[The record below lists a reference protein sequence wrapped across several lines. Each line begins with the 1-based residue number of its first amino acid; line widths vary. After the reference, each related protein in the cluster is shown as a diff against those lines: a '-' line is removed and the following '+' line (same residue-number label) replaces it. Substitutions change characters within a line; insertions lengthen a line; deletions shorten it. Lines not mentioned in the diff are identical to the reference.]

1 MAPHFCCQQRPL
13 SVFLDRA
20 SVMIRI
26 LPKDSIIGREMCT
39 VSGLFGSLFDFNG
52 DGELSTGEK
61 AFGFAAM
68 MSALSA
74 LEDAEV
80 SVSCSFDDEDLDD
93 MDRDELEAK
102 LEELRDERDE
112 LDDQE
117 PDDCLSDAYDEW
129 EERCDEL
136 DSRIEELE
144 ELLDD

>member
-1 MAPHFCCQQRPL
+1 M
-13 SVFLDRA
+13 
-20 SVMIRI
+20 
-26 LPKDSIIGREMCT
+26 
-39 VSGLFGSLFDFNG
+39 SGLFGSLFDFNG
-52 DGELSTGEK
+52 DGELSSGEK

-93 MDRDELEAK
+93 MDHDELESK
-102 LEELRDERDE
+102 LEELRVERDE

-117 PDDCLSDAYDEW
+117 PDDCLSDAYDAW
-129 EERCDEL
+129 EERCEEL
-136 DSRIEELE
+136 DRRIEELE

>member
-1 MAPHFCCQQRPL
+1 M
-13 SVFLDRA
+13 
-20 SVMIRI
+20 
-26 LPKDSIIGREMCT
+26 
-39 VSGLFGSLFDFNG
+39 SGLFGSLFDFNG

-61 AFGFAAM
+61 AFGFAAIM
-68 MSALSA
+68 SDDITATFLSLSLHLTALFSSFAIMSALSA

-80 SVSCSFDDEDLDD
+80 SVSCSFDDENLDD

-117 PDDCLSDAYDEW
+117 PDDPCSDAYDEW
-129 EERCDEL
+129 EERCEDLDEK
-136 DSRIEELE
+136 IEEIE

>member
-1 MAPHFCCQQRPL
+1 M
-13 SVFLDRA
+13 
-20 SVMIRI
+20 
-26 LPKDSIIGREMCT
+26 
-39 VSGLFGSLFDFNG
+39 SGLFGSLFDFNG

-68 MSALSA
+68 MGALSA

-80 SVSCSFDDEDLDD
+80 SVSCSFDEDDLDD
-93 MDRDELEAK
+93 MDHDELESK
-102 LEELRDERDE
+102 LEELRVERDE

-117 PDDCLSDAYDEW
+117 PDDCLSDAYDAW
-129 EERCDEL
+129 EERCEEL

>member
-1 MAPHFCCQQRPL
+1 M
-13 SVFLDRA
+13 
-20 SVMIRI
+20 
-26 LPKDSIIGREMCT
+26 
-39 VSGLFGSLFDFNG
+39 SGLFGSLFDFNG

-61 AFGFAAM
+61 AFGFAAI

-112 LDDQE
+112 LDRTILAAM
-117 PDDCLSDAYDEW
+117 PTMSGRSDVKISMK
-129 EERCDEL
+129 R
-136 DSRIEELE
+136 SRKSKNCWMTDGGNL
-144 ELLDD
+144 

>member
-1 MAPHFCCQQRPL
+1 M
-13 SVFLDRA
+13 
-20 SVMIRI
+20 
-26 LPKDSIIGREMCT
+26 
-39 VSGLFGSLFDFNG
+39 SGLFGSLFDFNG
-52 DGELSTGEK
+52 DGELSGGEK

-68 MSALSA
+68 MGALSA

-117 PDDCLSDAYDEW
+117 PDDCLSDAYFAW
-129 EERCDEL
+129 EERCEGL
-136 DSRIEELE
+136 DRRIEKLD

>member
-1 MAPHFCCQQRPL
+1 M
-13 SVFLDRA
+13 
-20 SVMIRI
+20 
-26 LPKDSIIGREMCT
+26 
-39 VSGLFGSLFDFNG
+39 SGLFGSLFDFNG
-52 DGELSTGEK
+52 DGELSGGEK

-68 MSALSA
+68 MGALSA

-102 LEELRDERDE
+102 LEELRDE

-117 PDDCLSDAYDEW
+117 PDDCLSDAYDAW
-129 EERCDEL
+129 EERCEEL

>member
-1 MAPHFCCQQRPL
+1 M
-13 SVFLDRA
+13 
-20 SVMIRI
+20 
-26 LPKDSIIGREMCT
+26 
-39 VSGLFGSLFDFNG
+39 SGLFGSLFDFNG

-61 AFGFAAM
+61 AFGFAAI

-74 LEDAEV
+74 LEDAVV

-117 PDDCLSDAYDEW
+117 PDDPCSDAYDEW
-129 EERCDEL
+129 EERCEGLDEKIEE
-136 DSRIEELE
+136 IEEL
-144 ELLDD
+144 LMTDGGNL

>member
-1 MAPHFCCQQRPL
+1 MAVSHLLLFL
-13 SVFLDRA
+13 ANSV
-20 SVMIRI
+20 RI
-26 LPKDSIIGREMCT
+26 FGQGICYDSNTTKG
-39 VSGLFGSLFDFNG
+39 FNYWNG

-61 AFGFAAM
+61 AFGFAAI

-117 PDDCLSDAYDEW
+117 PDDPCSDAYDEW
-129 EERCDEL
+129 EERCEDLDEK
-136 DSRIEELE
+136 IEEIE

>member
-1 MAPHFCCQQRPL
+1 M
-13 SVFLDRA
+13 
-20 SVMIRI
+20 
-26 LPKDSIIGREMCT
+26 
-39 VSGLFGSLFDFNG
+39 SGLFGSLFDFNG
-52 DGELSTGEK
+52 DGELSGGEK

-112 LDDQE
+112 LDNQE
-117 PDDCLSDAYDEW
+117 PDDCLSDVLAHSW
-129 EERCDEL
+129 GVFFMFSSLCQKVCFL
-136 DSRIEELE
+136 VQITLSR
-144 ELLDD
+144 

>member
-1 MAPHFCCQQRPL
+1 M
-13 SVFLDRA
+13 
-20 SVMIRI
+20 
-26 LPKDSIIGREMCT
+26 
-39 VSGLFGSLFDFNG
+39 SGLFGSLFDFNG

-68 MSALSA
+68 MGALSA
-74 LEDAEV
+74 LEEAEV
-80 SVSCSFDDEDLDD
+80 SVSCSFDEDDLDD
-93 MDRDELEAK
+93 MDHDELESK
-102 LEELRDERDE
+102 LEELRVERDE

-129 EERCDEL
+129 EERCEEL

>member
-1 MAPHFCCQQRPL
+1 M
-13 SVFLDRA
+13 
-20 SVMIRI
+20 
-26 LPKDSIIGREMCT
+26 
-39 VSGLFGSLFDFNG
+39 SGLFGSLFDFNG
-52 DGELSTGEK
+52 DGELSGGEK

-68 MSALSA
+68 MGALSA

-80 SVSCSFDDEDLDD
+80 SVSCSFDEDDLDA
-93 MDRDELEAK
+93 MYPDELK
-102 LEELRDERDE
+102 STLEELRGERDE

-129 EERCDEL
+129 EERCEEL